1 MTDRQFVGNLMTH
14 IVLLIEDNS
23 NNALLV
29 KRILTA
35 QSVKV
40 LHAWTGESGLQM
52 AVENQ
57 PDLILL
63 DLGLPDIDGQTV
75 ATLIKR
81 MPKLADVPIIAV
93 TAWPVETA
101 QEMVKAY
108 GCDAYIA
115 KPIDPKEF
123 WAVVQTYLTKDDT

>member
-1 MTDRQFVGNLMTH
+1 MTH
-14 IVLLIEDNS
+14 TVLMIEDNA

-35 QSVKV
+35 QAIEV

-81 MPKLADVPIIAV
+81 MPPLAGVPIIAV

-101 QEMVKAY
+101 QDMVKAY

-115 KPIDPKEF
+115 KPINAKDF
-123 WAVVQTYLTKDDT
+123 WAVVQTHLKK

>member
-1 MTDRQFVGNLMTH
+1 MAHT
-14 IVLLIEDNS
+14 VLLIEDNP

-29 KRILTA
+29 ERILTA
-35 QSVKV
+35 QGIEVV
-40 LHAWTGESGLQM
+40 HAWTGESGLQL
-52 AVENQ
+52 AIETG

-75 ATLIKR
+75 ASLIRR
-81 MPKLADVPIIAV
+81 MPQLTDVPIIAV

-115 KPIDPKEF
+115 KPIDTRDF
-123 WAVVQTYLTKDDT
+123 LAVVQS